1 MCLLTNIYK
10 SDKCTTGNI
19 PSVGSSVLMAG
30 FVSCF
35 LLYRVSVVRYIIFCK
50 KNTLRLM
57 FFSSACALVWFKS
70 DCIINWG
77 ERKAFRVYNTDI
89 ILLKFT
95 CEGIYTFLIGFMPF
109 FFFIWQ
115 VAFMKL
121 GGVL

>member
-1 MCLLTNIYK
+1 
-10 SDKCTTGNI
+10 
-19 PSVGSSVLMAG
+19 
-30 FVSCF
+30 
-35 LLYRVSVVRYIIFCK
+35 
-50 KNTLRLM
+50 M

-109 FFFIWQ
+109 FFLYLAGCLYEI
-115 VAFMKL
+115 
-121 GGVL
+121 GGVVVVLKNL